1 MKLISS
7 IEDVS
12 LRTNEVS
19 LSITSPFLKCSNTT
33 SNSFNG
39 TSISL
44 SNTSSSPS
52 SKLDNFVCLKINQAQ
67 TSQVGLSKVESYE
80 TKKILYSYFRN
91 ILKE

>member
-19 LSITSPFLKCSNTT
+19 LSITSPFLTCSNTT

-39 TSISL
+39 TSIRL
-44 SNTSSSPS
+44 SNASSSTS
-52 SKLDNFVCLKINQAQ
+52 IKLDNLVWLK
-67 TSQVGLSKVESYE
+67 
-80 TKKILYSYFRN
+80 
-91 ILKE
+91 